1 MKGRIRRCGEVRGGE
16 VGGEHDASKEITG
29 GRDGEKGGGIEG
41 THGRE
46 GNWSRKRDGKV
57 LGR

>member
-1 MKGRIRRCGEVRGGE
+1 MRGEVE
-16 VGGEHDASKEITG
+16 MVGADDSSKELTG
-29 GRDGEKGGGIEG
+29 GRDGEKGGGPEG